1 MSCDFAHLDGSYVL
15 GALSPTERLE
25 FERHLASCAECSQSV
40 RELAGIPGLL
50 AQVDLS
56 DIEDGSVPPVP
67 ATLLPSLVSEVR
79 SAERR
84 RSVWVGA
91 IAASVAAVAG
101 GALAVATGLGGGEQP
116 LVASAATPTVSA
128 TSTASK
134 LHMES
139 VGSSPISADV
149 ALAGVA
155 WGTRLEM
162 TCSYGEGEDDYEAIH
177 GWVYGLFVQ
186 TRDGRFEQVAT
197 WKGLPGRTMN
207 LQAATAAQREDIQ
220 RVEVRTSGGVVVL
233 RLSV

>member
-1 MSCDFAHLDGSYVL
+1 MSCEFAHLDGAYVL

-25 FERHLASCAECSQSV
+25 FERHMEGCAECSHSV

-56 DIEDGSVPPVP
+56 DIEDASVADVP
-67 ATLLPSLVSEVR
+67 ATLLAFLVSEVR
-79 SAERR
+79 TAQRR

-91 IAASVAAVAG
+91 AAASVAAVVV
-101 GALAVATGLGGGEQP
+101 GALAVATGLGRGDEP
-116 LVASAATPTVSA
+116 LVASSPTPTA
-128 TSTASK
+128 TRTVSK
-134 LHMES
+134 LPMEA
-139 VGSSPISADV
+139 VGSSPVRADL

-162 TCSYGEGEDDYEAIH
+162 TCSYGDGEDKYETTH
-177 GWVYGLFVQ
+177 GGTYALFVQ
-186 TRDGRFEQVAT
+186 TRDGRTEQVAT

-207 LQAATAAQREDIQ
+207 LQAATAAQRQDIQ

>member
-1 MSCDFAHLDGSYVL
+1 MSCEFAHLDGSYVL

-25 FERHLASCAECSQSV
+25 FERHLAGCAECSHNV

-50 AQVDLS
+50 AQVDLA
-56 DIEDGSVPPVP
+56 DIEDASVPPVP
-67 ATLLPSLVSEVR
+67 ATLLPSLVSDVR
-79 SAERR
+79 TAQRR

-91 IAASVAAVAG
+91 LAASVAAVAV
-101 GALAVATGLGGGEQP
+101 GALAVATGLGRGDEP
-116 LVASAATPTVSA
+116 VVAASPTPTA
-128 TSTASK
+128 TSTVSK
-134 LHMES
+134 LPMEA
-139 VGSSPISADV
+139 VGSSPVRADL

-162 TCSYGEGEDDYEAIH
+162 TCSYGEGEDEYETTH
-177 GWVYGLFVQ
+177 GGTYALFVQ
-186 TRDGRFEQVAT
+186 TRDGRTEQVAT

-207 LQAATAAQREDIQ
+207 LQAATAAQRKDIQ